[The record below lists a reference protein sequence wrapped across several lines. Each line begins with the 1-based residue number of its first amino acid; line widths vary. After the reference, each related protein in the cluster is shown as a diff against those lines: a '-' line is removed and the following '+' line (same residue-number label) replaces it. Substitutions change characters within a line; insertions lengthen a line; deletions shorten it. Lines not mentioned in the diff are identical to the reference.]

1 MQNDAWDEELKSL
14 RLEYSDRADLVLI
27 KNRKTQMVWDWYVRE
42 VDIIR
47 KKYVK

>member
-1 MQNDAWDEELKSL
+1 MQNDAWDQELKSL
-14 RLEYSDRADLVLI
+14 WLEYNDRADLVLI